1 VVEISATHLIHAV
14 AAQLFRSFA
23 ENLNP
28 YRYTICHKRTFGMS
42 IDKFEKIIGPRAPA
56 EELATHRW
64 RYLWPTLC
72 LLAAAIMLV
81 VSIFLPYWSLVL
93 HAPQYPKGLVV
104 HAYVNRVE
112 GDVQEIDSLN
122 HYIGMRPL
130 AEAAQFEKTISVF
143 SIAAIALLV
152 VAAVFIHSPWALLLS
167 LPAILLPVVFLADLF
182 FWLNNFG
189 QNLDPNAALSNAVEP
204 FTPTILGEGLIG
216 QFRTTAYADI
226 GLLLAAGA
234 SVLII
239 VGLLLQRHAYKP
251 LLESGQSDTAEEN
264 KQDRQ

>member
-1 VVEISATHLIHAV
+1 MSA
-14 AAQLFRSFA
+14 
-23 ENLNP
+23 
-28 YRYTICHKRTFGMS
+28 
-42 IDKFEKIIGPRAPA
+42 DKIEKIIGPRAPIEDSA
-56 EELATHRW
+56 SRRL

-72 LLAAAIMLV
+72 LLAAAVMLL

-112 GDVQEIDSLN
+112 GDVQEIDGLN

-189 QNLDPNAALSNAVEP
+189 QNLDPNAALSSAIEP

-216 QFRTTAYADI
+216 QFKTVAYADI
-226 GLLLAAGA
+226 GLLLATAASILIAAG
-234 SVLII
+234 LF
-239 VGLLLQRHAYKP
+239 LQRRAYKP
-251 LLESGQSDTAEEN
+251 LLENEQTGVVDEN
-264 KQDRQ
+264 KQDQR